1 MVTVP
6 SWAAVKSRSLPRL
19 ALAMA
24 LAAAA
29 AEALVIS
36 AVKAA
41 PLAMAASCSVGVS
54 MVGTDDALPAAASLR
69 MPVGRPPVMASSAR
83 IPSHRRLTWS

>member
-6 SWAAVKSRSLPRL
+6 AWSAVKSRSLPRL

-29 AEALVIS
+29 AEAREIS
-36 AVKAA
+36 LVKAA
-41 PLAMAASCSVGVS
+41 PLARAASSSVGVS
-54 MVGTDDALPAAASLR
+54 MVGTDEALPAEASTII
-69 MPVGRPPVMASSAR
+69 PVGRPPVMASSAR
-83 IPSHRRLTWS
+83 IPSQRRLTWS